1 MTPRIVPGGF
11 YVIGYAIVD
20 HGQPIAVCPAS
31 PSARRYAD
39 LLTAKRLGELIDR
52 HGLIDV
58 PDTIAGVDG

>member
-20 HGQPIAVCPAS
+20 HGQPVAVCPDA
-31 PSARRYAD
+31 
-39 LLTAKRLGELIDR
+39 LTAKRLAELLDR
-52 HGLIDV
+52 HGLVDV

>member
-20 HGQPIAVCPAS
+20 HGQPVAVAP
-31 PSARRYAD
+31 D
-39 LLTAKRLGELIDR
+39 VLVAKRLGELIDR

>member
-1 MTPRIVPGGF
+1 VTPRIVPGGF
-11 YVIGYAIVD
+11 YVIGYAIID
-20 HGQPIAVCPAS
+20 HGQPVAVTP
-31 PSARRYAD
+31 D

>member
-1 MTPRIVPGGF
+1 MTPRIVQVALPAAT
-11 YVIGYAIVD
+11 GYAIID
-20 HGQPIAVCPAS
+20 HGQPIAVCP
-31 PSARRYAD
+31 D